1 MTTGAV
7 RVALVGHCG
16 PDAYMLR
23 SMLNRV
29 FPGVTVEM
37 INELLLGSDVEPRTR
52 AMLISDVAE
61 SQASAEGAGAL
72 PGFGKRGVNSEETR
86 RRLLAAAS

>member
-1 MTTGAV
+1 
-7 RVALVGHCG
+7 
-16 PDAYMLR
+16 
-23 SMLNRV
+23 
-29 FPGVTVEM
+29 M
-37 INELLLGSDVEPRTR
+37 INEAGALEEPIANGALLLVNRVLDGSFPTRDGVELIRLLLGSDVEPRTR